1 MKSTTPQEFATCYGV
16 FIADLVIVA
25 KVLPTVNTWLATALP
40 DVSTIY
46 KLNPALFIG
55 YKASIT
61 SFPREPKAN
70 TSNRFSNDY
79 GFISG
84 SEAIAYTN
92 KVTLA
97 WTAITIDLTSAL
109 TCTGV
114 DPSEAAKIL
123 SSFAKLKPTI
133 NTRKIRK

>member
-1 MKSTTPQEFATCYGV
+1 MKPTTPQEFANCYGT

-25 KVLPTVNTWLATALP
+25 KVIPGATTWLQTLLP

-46 KLNPALFIG
+46 KLNPALFSV

-61 SFPREPKAN
+61 SFPQEPKGN

-79 GFISG
+79 GLITNSQ
-84 SEAIAYTN
+84 ATAYTN

-109 TCTGV
+109 TCAEV
-114 DPSEAAKIL
+114 DPTEAAKIL
-123 SSFAKLKPTI
+123 ASFAKLKPSV
-133 NTRKIRK
+133 NRKLVRK